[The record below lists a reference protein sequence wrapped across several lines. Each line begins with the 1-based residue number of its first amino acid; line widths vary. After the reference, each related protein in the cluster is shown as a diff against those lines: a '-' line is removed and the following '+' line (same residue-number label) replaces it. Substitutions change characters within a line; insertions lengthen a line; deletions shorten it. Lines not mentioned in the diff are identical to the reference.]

1 MPGPGRV
8 GGSDVATCPVGPS
21 PVAVP
26 SATSR
31 VGGEAHPI
39 AQGRACSA
47 LWLSGCVRLTERDRC
62 PAVTPELRSL
72 RRAGVFRDSGGG
84 SGHPREQR
92 APDAAR
98 GHPGRRV
105 SRFRDTPHPVRVAV
119 PGGGT
124 WRRAADFL
132 SGRGGG
138 AGKEEPGGGAPEALP
153 AGACRERRVP
163 HRGTRADG
171 VRGAPS
177 RVPSAGAP
185 GPVSRDGPVPVLAG
199 GDVHRGAATVMWHT
213 VTRPVTA
220 ERHDGMTQP

>member
-1 MPGPGRV
+1 MRLTVPGPGRI

-21 PVAVP
+21 PVP

-72 RRAGVFRDSGGG
+72 RRAGVFMDSRGG

-98 GHPGRRV
+98 GHHPGQRV

-153 AGACRERRVP
+153 AGACRERRGRTACVARLP
-163 HRGTRADG
+163 ECRLRG
-171 VRGAPS
+171 P
-177 RVPSAGAP
+177 RVPSLGMAP
-185 GPVSRDGPVPVLAG
+185 FLCSRV
-199 GDVHRGAATVMWHT
+199 
-213 VTRPVTA
+213 VTSIV
-220 ERHDGMTQP
+220 EQPP